1 MLMYIQKSA
10 RILSVQLDKLCGTPS
25 YHALDQAVASPC
37 VLSQILMLLDALSTV
52 HSQKVKKAKEQQHL
66 HNKEHFRARQK
77 EEEEKLKQQMDLR
90 KLFLIQGQKKEEIR
104 SPV

>member
-1 MLMYIQKSA
+1 M
-10 RILSVQLDKLCGTPS
+10 
-25 YHALDQAVASPC
+25 ALNTK
-37 VLSQILMLLDALSTV
+37 IRTLLDALSTV
-52 HSQKVKKAKEQQHL
+52 HSQKVKKAKEQRHL

-77 EEEEKLKQQMDLR
+77 VEKKKLKQQTDLR